1 MDTLEKMRILGGA
14 AKYDVCAATGC
25 SSGHSKGFQGAIR
38 NVVCHSFLPDGRCV
52 SLFRVL
58 MTNACQKDCFYCPNR
73 VQRDVPR
80 TGFQPEELAKLFME
94 FYRRNYVEGL
104 FLSSGVSYRP
114 EKTMA
119 DMLNTVELLRFK
131 YQYKGYIHLKILPG
145 ATYDYVE
152 KATELATRVSINVEA
167 PNQKRLKSLSK
178 TKNLSDDVL
187 VRMKWVNKLMG
198 RNRLP
203 AGQTTQFVVGAA
215 GESDAEILG
224 SVNNLY
230 RNYGLHRA
238 YFSAFQP
245 IPETPL
251 EDMAATPLLREHRLY
266 QADILMRQYR
276 LTFEELSFDKNGNLP
291 LEMDPKLA
299 VALKNID
306 RYPLEVNK
314 ASYYEL
320 LRVPGIGHTSAGR
333 IIKARKS
340 CRITEITQLKRMGVV
355 VTRALPFLTVNGKIY
370 NSFKHVE
377 QLALWSDEG
386 VDLSRVNSPLLFE
399 GSLASAVK

>member
-1 MDTLEKMRILGGA
+1 
-14 AKYDVCAATGC
+14 
-25 SSGHSKGFQGAIR
+25 
-38 NVVCHSFLPDGRCV
+38 
-52 SLFRVL
+52 
-58 MTNACQKDCFYCPNR
+58 
-73 VQRDVPR
+73 
-80 TGFQPEELAKLFME
+80 
-94 FYRRNYVEGL
+94 
-104 FLSSGVSYRP
+104 
-114 EKTMA
+114 MA
-119 DMLNTVELLRFK
+119 DMLKTVELLRFK

-230 RNYGLHRA
+230 RNYGLRRA

-251 EDMAATPLLREHRLY
+251 EDVAATPLLREHRLY

-386 VDLSRVNSPLLFE
+386 VDLSQVNSPLLFE